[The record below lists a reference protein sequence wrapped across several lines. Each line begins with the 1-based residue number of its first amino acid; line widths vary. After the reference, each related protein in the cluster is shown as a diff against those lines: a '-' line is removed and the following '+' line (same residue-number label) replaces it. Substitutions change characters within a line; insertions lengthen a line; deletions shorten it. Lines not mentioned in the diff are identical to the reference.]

1 MHRKVRLLKWW
12 YTTLTCAL
20 LSVQADTGSAQNA
33 PGPASTLQA
42 HVAWAFNPVKR
53 CPDLRVA
60 EDGTAAVV
68 VFLVARSGVPSRV
81 SIKSSSRSEG
91 LDAAAMNCVLK
102 LRFDPATRLGDGEPI
117 ESWQEMAWTWASQE
131 RRGDTH
137 GIATQAPASK
147 ANQDSTASIAVPNG
161 NSTSGSQDGSRS
173 QDRSVA
179 VRVCADDAGKLLQDP
194 TILRSSGNP
203 GFDEAAVKIAKSGS
217 PYYRP
222 GAHSGKKPVSGC
234 AQLTIEFE

>member
-1 MHRKVRLLKWW
+1 MHRKVRLSKWW

-20 LSVQADTGSAQNA
+20 LSVQADIGSAQNA